1 VLLLNESC
9 PHHNFLRFIMKHS
22 VAQLLPTRNV
32 TNVLPKL
39 KLLNAMTTY
48 LIKSFTTKNPSIW
61 SLFRV
66 WTWIAA
72 HIRTWTWNASNS
84 TFTCMHPGIY
94 VPSPEEQVKN
104 SNLKTKELQ
113 FTSIKAEIV
122 IKFSMEWA
130 TNMNIVINQLIN
142 CFFGILHFLLC
153 FLCSII

>member
-1 VLLLNESC
+1 MLLLNESC
-9 PHHNFLRFIMKHS
+9 THHNVLRFIMKHS
-22 VAQLLPTRNV
+22 VAQLLPIRNV

-48 LIKSFTTKNPSIW
+48 LIRSFTTKNPSIW

-66 WTWIAA
+66 WTRIAV

-113 FTSIKAEIV
+113 FTSIKADIV

-130 TNMNIVINQLIN
+130 TNMNIVINQNLP
-142 CFFGILHFLLC
+142 LFLWC
-153 FLCSII
+153 PSFLAVLFCAL